1 MVMVTEPSTCSTTC
15 SISNMIVD
23 LECNNFGT
31 PSDPSDDT
39 YTVELIVSGLN
50 LGPSWT
56 ADDPL
61 LSSGLYGVNE
71 VLGPYDIST
80 GPFMFTIAD
89 MDNPA
94 CVTIVNVNPPPTCSD
109 LCDIDAIVDNIVCNN
124 GGTPSDPSDDSFT
137 FDVTVT
143 GLNTGAS
150 WGATDPG
157 MTTGSYGIPQA
168 FGPYP
173 ISGGDVNFTISDNL
187 DGACQTSV
195 MVVAPSTCSDVCD
208 ITATVGL
215 TTCQDNNS
223 PSDPSDD
230 TFSFEVV
237 VTGANTGS
245 MWTSD
250 DPSGLTGNYG
260 TPVIFGP
267 YDISNGAVTIN
278 LFDAVDGLCTTVI
291 MVAPPSTCSDLCD
304 IEYLASVPVCNDNNT
319 PSDPSDDTYSFE
331 LTING
336 ALFGPYP
343 ISGGD
348 LTFTITDSV
357 DPLCQT
363 TVNIEAPM
371 TCSDLCVIDYTV
383 TNIVCNN
390 NNTPSDDT
398 DDTFSFD
405 IEVTGS
411 NTGAAWTANDPNATT
426 GTYGVLTAMGP
437 YPIANGT
444 ISFTLTD
451 NASNTCTAN
460 VMVTEPATCST
471 TCSIS
476 NTITN
481 INCDNNNTPSDPSD
495 DLFTVEV
502 IVSGLNLGSGWSA
515 NDPLMTTGLY
525 GVTTILGPYAI
536 SNGPFTIV
544 ITDDADDMC
553 TTEIMLV
560 PPMSCSDLCNIEAI
574 VDNVIC
580 LDNDTP
586 SDPSDDLYTFD
597 IFVDGMNIGSSW
609 SANDPNSSSGSYG
622 VSTNFGPFDIANGAV
637 SFTIIDGVDP
647 TCSFFVNV
655 PVPTTCSDVC
665 DLETVVT
672 NIICDDNNTPSDP
685 SDDTFSFDVNVTGAN
700 VATTWTANDPNATM
714 GSYNTTTSFGPY
726 LISGGALN
734 FDIIDG
740 VDGVCLENLN
750 ISPPMT
756 CSDLCDIDIVVS
768 NILCSDNNTPSD
780 ASDDIFTFDVVVSG
794 RSVVEISALQ

>member
-1 MVMVTEPSTCSTTC
+1 VTITITDDADPSCTSMITIMAPATCSNTCDISVSATTPMCDNNGTPSDPSDDTFFFDLNVTGVNTAISWTANDPLNTTGNYGVDETFSGFPISGGDVTITITDNNDPSCTTMITITAPVACSDACDISATATIPICDDNGTPSDPSDDTFSFDLNVTGVNTASTWTANDPLNTTGAYAMNESFSGFPISAGAVSITVTDDNDPLCTTTISVDPPVACSDACDIVVVVSNITCNNAGSPSDDTDDLFFFDVLVTGANTGMSWTANDVNNSNGFYGQVTTLGPYDIANGALNFTITDSEDNTCTAMVMVTEPSTCSTTC

-319 PSDPSDDTYSFE
+319 PIWS
-331 LTING
+331 L
-336 ALFGPYP
+336 
-343 ISGGD
+343 
-348 LTFTITDSV
+348 
-357 DPLCQT
+357 
-363 TVNIEAPM
+363 
-371 TCSDLCVIDYTV
+371 
-383 TNIVCNN
+383 
-390 NNTPSDDT
+390 
-398 DDTFSFD
+398 
-405 IEVTGS
+405 S
-411 NTGAAWTANDPNATT
+411 NKW
-426 GTYGVLTAMGP
+426 
-437 YPIANGT
+437 
-444 ISFTLTD
+444 
-451 NASNTCTAN
+451 
-460 VMVTEPATCST
+460 
-471 TCSIS
+471 
-476 NTITN
+476 
-481 INCDNNNTPSDPSD
+481 
-495 DLFTVEV
+495 
-502 IVSGLNLGSGWSA
+502 
-515 NDPLMTTGLY
+515 
-525 GVTTILGPYAI
+525 
-536 SNGPFTIV
+536 
-544 ITDDADDMC
+544 
-553 TTEIMLV
+553 
-560 PPMSCSDLCNIEAI
+560 
-574 VDNVIC
+574 
-580 LDNDTP
+580 
-586 SDPSDDLYTFD
+586 
-597 IFVDGMNIGSSW
+597 
-609 SANDPNSSSGSYG
+609 
-622 VSTNFGPFDIANGAV
+622 
-637 SFTIIDGVDP
+637 
-647 TCSFFVNV
+647 
-655 PVPTTCSDVC
+655 
-665 DLETVVT
+665 
-672 NIICDDNNTPSDP
+672 
-685 SDDTFSFDVNVTGAN
+685 
-700 VATTWTANDPNATM
+700 
-714 GSYNTTTSFGPY
+714 
-726 LISGGALN
+726 
-734 FDIIDG
+734 
-740 VDGVCLENLN
+740 
-750 ISPPMT
+750 
-756 CSDLCDIDIVVS
+756 
-768 NILCSDNNTPSD
+768 
-780 ASDDIFTFDVVVSG
+780 
-794 RSVVEISALQ
+794 R